1 MKANLTCINCML
13 KKAERN
19 YKTYDQS
26 EEGLLA
32 FMKESYGIIAASKET
47 DTAPYIYEQINQ
59 ILERK
64 FEMGDPYYEGKR
76 HYNQFLLRKEFEIHQ
91 RINESQDRLLS
102 ALQFAMVGNLID
114 FGAMDE
120 VDEEKLEDLI
130 QRSHEQKLDEKTV
143 DDFRAELEAGHR
155 LVYLTDNAGEIVFDK
170 VLIQTIRRL
179 YPNVDIQ
186 VIVRGGVAL
195 NDALMEDAEE
205 VGLTDLVP
213 VMGNGTQIPGT
224 QLDRIS
230 TAASQA
236 IDKADFILSKG
247 QGNFESLSETGLNIY
262 YLFLCKCDMFV
273 DRFQAK
279 KFQGMFLRE
288 GSCI

>member
-13 KKAERN
+13 TKAERN
-19 YKTYDQS
+19 YKTYDKS

-32 FMKESYGIIAASKET
+32 FMKQTYGIIAASKET

-59 ILERK
+59 ILESK
-64 FEMGDPYYEGKR
+64 FKMGDPYYEGKR
-76 HYNQFLLRKEFEIHQ
+76 HYNQFLLRKEFEILQ
-91 RINESQDRLLS
+91 RINESQDQLLS

-143 DDFRAELEAGHR
+143 EDFRSELEAGHR

-179 YPNVDIQ
+179 YPDVDIR
-186 VIVRGGVAL
+186 VIVRGGAAL
-195 NDALMEDAEE
+195 NDALLEDAEE
-205 VGLTDLVP
+205 VGLTKLVP

-230 TAASQA
+230 TEASQA
-236 IDKADFILSKG
+236 IGAADFILSKG

-262 YLFLCKCDMFV
+262 FLFLCKCDLFV
-273 DRFQAK
+273 DRFHAK
-279 KFQGMFLRE
+279 KFQGMFVKERA
-288 GSCI
+288 